1 MQINIEVMIS
11 NNIQHKSFL
20 WHLDIEPFTWKT
32 CYGEQCPS
40 FVTEENKEVWR
51 RYLVK
56 LIKKHLKAEVMNTP
70 EFREIETMVNY
81 EKLVRI
87 KNDEQRKR
95 MMERQRYWARMERP
109 RINYIPKGLSV
120 DYEEEY
126 SKYLLQEVSFEPR
139 DNDDFMALLR
149 LLERWHKKSIPQIL
163 AKNRPDAA
171 YGIAMALCKHIPL
184 LINRDDIQDL
194 IGEYKRRIGKLL
206 FDGYQA
212 LVVAVKA
219 WNHEEKRQEVCRF
232 IAETAVQYPN
242 HRGMKKKLMDLMPV
256 EPFHGEPLA
265 VVREPNELES
275 SLM

>member
-11 NNIQHKSFL
+11 NNTQHKSFL
-20 WHLDIEPFTWKT
+20 WHLDFEPFTWHT
-32 CYGEQCPS
+32 FYGEQCPP
-40 FVTEENKEVWR
+40 FVTEENKEAWK
-51 RYLVK
+51 RYLKKV
-56 LIKKHLKAEVMNTP
+56 IKKHLKAEVMNTP

-126 SKYLLQEVSFEPR
+126 SKYLLQEVNFEPR

-194 IGEYKRRIGKLL
+194 VGEYKRRIGKLL
-206 FDGYQA
+206 FDSYQA

-242 HRGMKKKLMDLMPV
+242 HRGMKMKLMDLMPV